1 MPGATPIAGK
11 LKAIPCPR
19 HIRSL
24 HTQHDGLSTP
34 GPDLD
39 RRIEIGREMDV
50 MAPHRRQTLSL
61 RIAGRK
67 RSTVP

>member
-34 GPDLD
+34 GL
-39 RRIEIGREMDV
+39 
-50 MAPHRRQTLSL
+50 TLTAVS
-61 RIAGRK
+61 
-67 RSTVP
+67 RSGERWT